1 MGGGIRVA
9 VLRTSLRRKGFYEA
23 NFSVRA
29 LCDRVRGRAH
39 DNRHLPTGY
48 GAASGGGSRR
58 GVACLAV
65 QSPWTANGTR
75 QPARWFCDACG
86 NSWPAIFERDQ
97 QPVRRF
103 EGYDESKA
111 AGAARR
117 ADELFRRQH
126 QLAIRRAGAA
136 ERPAEPKRRPRR
148 PAAQVVAL
156 DNMRRIAK

>member
-1 MGGGIRVA
+1 VLFAIVCAVALMTTGTYRLAMVLPLAAAAAVVWRVWQCNHPGP
-9 VLRTSLRRKGFYEA
+9 LGL
-23 NFSVRA
+23 
-29 LCDRVRGRAH
+29 
-39 DNRHLPTGY
+39 LPPVTD
-48 GAASGGGSRR
+48 
-58 GVACLAV
+58 
-65 QSPWTANGTR
+65 ANGTR